1 MSPDRDDDLRDTI
14 VDEPRSIFSA
24 FWFRIVLV
32 ILALGVV
39 AAIGLPY
46 LLDVIAPSAPRT
58 TRKPM
63 QARAVAAPEQ
73 TPVVAVA
80 AAPAVAASES
90 PPAPTTRVTP
100 TVPAPAAAKPAPATP
115 PTRVAAPPTPAAPVP
130 SSRPLQSPATTSGS
144 VAVVGRV
151 AEAPK
156 RVAAAPKAGATA
168 EKASASSS
176 ATPAAKAPALAAQ
189 DAAGGY
195 WVQVGAF
202 RDPNTAKRVAA
213 SLRGKKFRVD
223 ESVKLAAAPAPTPT
237 ALSEG
242 DRYSVVVSGRPPE
255 DIKNALSAK
264 SLRAEPAS
272 AGWTI
277 VPAMPLAEAVALSR
291 DLAVD
296 GLTVQVRR
304 AGTASR
310 PAADPNA
317 EPLHRVRVG
326 PYPDRP
332 AAVAVVRQLETAGY
346 KPFIARGSE

>member
-1 MSPDRDDDLRDTI
+1 LSPDRDDDLRDTI
-14 VDEPRSIFSA
+14 VDGPRSIFSA

-58 TRKPM
+58 TRKPV

-90 PPAPTTRVTP
+90 LPAPTTRVTP
-100 TVPAPAAAKPAPATP
+100 TAPPAPAAAKPAPATP
-115 PTRVAAPPTPAAPVP
+115 PTRVAAPATPAAPVP
-130 SSRPLQSPATTSGS
+130 SSRPPATTSGS

-168 EKASASSS
+168 ETASASSL
-176 ATPAAKAPALAAQ
+176 ATPAAKAPALAAK

-223 ESVKLAAAPAPTPT
+223 ESVKLAAAPAPAPT